1 MRLGENAAFEITL
14 SSCGQ
19 NEVYLAPE
27 ITLVVVAASK
37 PRVCYMNLCY
47 KYFLLDILCAQ
58 SVYNIDTILWIK
70 HE

>member
-19 NEVYLAPE
+19 NEVYLTPE
-27 ITLVVVAASK
+27 ITLVVVVVSK
-37 PRVCYMNLCY
+37 PRLCYMNLCY
-47 KYFLLDILCAQ
+47 KYFLLDIFCAKT
-58 SVYNIDTILWIK
+58 VYNIDTILLIQ